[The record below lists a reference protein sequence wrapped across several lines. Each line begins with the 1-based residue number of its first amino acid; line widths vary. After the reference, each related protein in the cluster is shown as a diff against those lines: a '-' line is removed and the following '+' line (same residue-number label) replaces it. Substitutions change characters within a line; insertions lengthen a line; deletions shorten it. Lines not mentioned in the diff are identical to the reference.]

1 MSRTLALLLCAL
13 CAGTVFAPP
22 RNHEELPASVRKT
35 LNHRFPGWKFVEVSD
50 EVKQF
55 LKQEMKGASP
65 VVVTGDFDGDHRADY
80 AILIRH
86 GDLWYEGKVI
96 GPRHLL
102 VVFLR
107 RTSGYKVHVIKEPN
121 GQYIALAKKGTHDYN
136 YNTDKEITY
145 LNDSI
150 ITVIPEKGGSSYVY
164 WKGRFYSFISSD

>member
-1 MSRTLALLLCAL
+1 MSRLLVLVLCVL
-13 CAGTVFAPP
+13 FAGHSFAHEPY
-22 RNHEELPASVRKT
+22 REELPVSIRQLLNRK
-35 LNHRFPGWKFVEVSD
+35 FPGWKFVDVSD
-50 EVKQF
+50 EVLQF
-55 LKQEMKGASP
+55 LKQEMNGASP
-65 VVVTGDFDGDHRADY
+65 VIVKGDFDGNHRVDY
-80 AILIRH
+80 AVLIRH
-86 GDLWYEGKVI
+86 GDLWYQGQVI

-107 RTSGYKVHVIKEPN
+107 RAAGYKMHVIKEPN

-164 WKGRFYSFISSD
+164 WKGKFYTFISSD